1 MSAEKKRDN
10 QIKFG
15 EYIRNTR
22 LALKIGLREFALK
35 IGISAT
41 YVSKMEVGDYAPPSE
56 ERIVKMAEILKLNA
70 DSLLAMAGK
79 ISSDLQDKI
88 TAEPELYAAF
98 LRRAQKK
105 EIESFLNNNNDPKK

>member
-1 MSAEKKRDN
+1 MLMSVNEKRDN

-15 EYIRNTR
+15 DYIRNTR

-56 ERIVKMAEILKLNA
+56 ERIIKMAEILKLNK
-70 DSLLAMAGK
+70 DNLLAMAGK
-79 ISSDLQDKI
+79 ISSDLQQI
-88 TAEPELYAAF
+88 IIEEPELYTAF
-98 LRRAQKK
+98 LRKAKK
-105 EIESFLNNNNDPKK
+105 KDIKQFLDN

>member
-1 MSAEKKRDN
+1 MSTNEKRDN

-22 LALKIGLREFALK
+22 LALKIGLREFAVK

-56 ERIVKMAEILKLNA
+56 ERIVKMAEILKLNK
-70 DSLLAMAGK
+70 DNLLAMAGK
-79 ISSDLQDKI
+79 ISSDLQQLI
-88 TAEPELYAAF
+88 IEEPELYTAF
-98 LRRAQKK
+98 LRKAKK
-105 EIESFLNNNNDPKK
+105 KDIKQFLDN